1 MKGLVWALILRS
13 YLVFKEM
20 GGAMLNYAI
29 ALPFFVGFVPRILII
44 FCQNACIIDGNA

>member
-29 ALPFFVGFVPRILII
+29 ALPFLWGLCRTY
-44 FCQNACIIDGNA
+44 

>member
-29 ALPFFVGFVPRILII
+29 ALPFCGV
-44 FCQNACIIDGNA
+44 CAAYIDYFPSKCLHN